1 VEKCQIFDS
10 EVVKQ
15 IGEPILQDEFI
26 KNGKKNER
34 GSNLIKNGK
43 IAGFTNKQYLEMM
56 DEPDSTTEL

>member
-1 VEKCQIFDS
+1 VEKCQIFDA

-15 IGEPILQDEFI
+15 IGEPLPYDEFI

-34 GSNLIKNGK
+34 GTNLIKNGK

-56 DEPDSTTEL
+56 